1 MVVVVDT
8 DVVPNEGQHPPAT
21 GGQVEL
27 LATGPMCRYA
37 EDLLPAL
44 RIMAGPS
51 ASKLRL
57 DAKVSATSSM
67 MGAVWCRRSLRLFCL
82 VCLLQ
87 ASKIL
92 TVYKPTRQLRSSSDT
107 SIRIVSPLYTCT
119 HLVMDH
125 FLKEATGVYKERSR

>member
-1 MVVVVDT
+1 MVVDT

-57 DAKVSATSSM
+57 DARVSTTSSV
-67 MGAVWCRRSLRLFCL
+67 MGAVRCRRSLRLLCL
-82 VCLLQ
+82 VFLLQ
-87 ASKIL
+87 ASAIL
-92 TVYKPTRQLRSSSDT
+92 KVYKPTHQLRSSSDA
-107 SIRIVSPLYTCT
+107 SILCFPSVRMHSLGQGS
-119 HLVMDH
+119 
-125 FLKEATGVYKERSR
+125 FS